1 MVVRTILIFVGAIRQ
16 LQADGLGQEDTI
28 SCYVAKITLIF

>member
-1 MVVRTILIFVGAIRQ
+1 MVVHTILIFVGAIRQ
-16 LQADGLGQEDTI
+16 LWADGLGQEDTI